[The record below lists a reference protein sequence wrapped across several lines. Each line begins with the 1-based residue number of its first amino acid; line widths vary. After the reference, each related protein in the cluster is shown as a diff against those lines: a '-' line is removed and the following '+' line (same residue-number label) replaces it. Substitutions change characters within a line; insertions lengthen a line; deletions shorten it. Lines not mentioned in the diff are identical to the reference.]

1 MPHAVIMA
9 GGAGT
14 RLWPLSRKARPKQLL
29 RLFGGKSLLRG
40 AYERLAALLA
50 PEQIYVIT
58 GAKYLPL
65 VAREL
70 PELPTENL
78 IGEPQGRDTA
88 NAVGLAAAVLHQ
100 RDPDAVMGIFTADH
114 VITPTE
120 KFTAA
125 VASAFKTAAN
135 QADALITMGI
145 TVRGPET
152 AFGYVKRGTPLAEQ
166 VYAVEEFSE
175 KPDPVR
181 AQQYADSGDYFWNS
195 GMFAWRTSAILEELK
210 LNLPVSYAGVSEIAA
225 HWDTPQ
231 REDKLHAIYPTLQKI
246 SIDFAV
252 MERARRVFV
261 VEMDCDWADVGSWT
275 QLDAVIPPDAH
286 GNLTVAD
293 RVLNLGSSGIT
304 VVSEDA
310 DHLIATVGL
319 RDLVIVHS
327 DDATLVCKKRDA
339 QTLKELIAKI
349 KEAYEDRFL

>member
-1 MPHAVIMA
+1 MA

-40 AYERLAALLA
+40 AFERLAALLD
-50 PEQIYVIT
+50 PSEIYVIT

-78 IGEPQGRDTA
+78 FGEPQGRDTA
-88 NAVGLAAAVLHQ
+88 NAVALAASILHQ
-100 RDPDAVMGIFTADH
+100 RDPDSVMGIFTADH
-114 VITPTE
+114 VITPTSR
-120 KFTAA
+120 FTEA
-125 VASAFKTAAN
+125 VDRSFKTAAEN
-135 QADALITMGI
+135 PSALITMGI
-145 TVRGPET
+145 TVRSPET
-152 AFGYVKRGTPLAEQ
+152 AFGYVKRGEKIAER
-166 VYAVEEFSE
+166 VYAVEEFTE

-181 AQQYADSGDYFWNS
+181 AQLYAAAGNYFWNS
-195 GMFAWRTSAILEELK
+195 GMFAWKTSAILDELK
-210 LNLPVSYAGVSEIAA
+210 INLPVSHEGVSEIAA

-231 REDKLHAIYPTLQKI
+231 REDKLHEIYPKLQKI

-252 MERARRVFV
+252 MERARKVLV

-275 QLDAVIPPDAH
+275 QLNTVLKTDAH
-286 GNLTVAD
+286 GNITVAD

-304 VVSEDA
+304 VISEDA
-310 DHLIATVGL
+310 EHLIATVGL
-319 RDLVIVHS
+319 EDLVIVHS

-339 QTLKELIAKI
+339 QSLKELIAKI
-349 KEAYEDRFL
+349 KDAYDDRYL

>member
-114 VITPTE
+114 VITPDGE
-120 KFTAA
+120 
-125 VASAFKTAAN
+125 
-135 QADALITMGI
+135 IHR
-145 TVRGPET
+145 RGRQC
-152 AFGYVKRGTPLAEQ
+152 V
-166 VYAVEEFSE
+166 
-175 KPDPVR
+175 
-181 AQQYADSGDYFWNS
+181 
-195 GMFAWRTSAILEELK
+195 
-210 LNLPVSYAGVSEIAA
+210 
-225 HWDTPQ
+225 
-231 REDKLHAIYPTLQKI
+231 
-246 SIDFAV
+246 
-252 MERARRVFV
+252 
-261 VEMDCDWADVGSWT
+261 
-275 QLDAVIPPDAH
+275 
-286 GNLTVAD
+286 
-293 RVLNLGSSGIT
+293 
-304 VVSEDA
+304 
-310 DHLIATVGL
+310 
-319 RDLVIVHS
+319 
-327 DDATLVCKKRDA
+327 
-339 QTLKELIAKI
+339 
-349 KEAYEDRFL
+349 